1 MKKNI
6 QNKDVI
12 PADFFGRIIPLAK
25 LLTIWIPLLC
35 VTLLFLITS
44 FIKVNFGLNAL
55 YYGFHRISDAAAQ
68 LSFFGVIA
76 LIVFLMYVRDK
87 RTLYAVLALEFV
99 SLLVISFGLKTLVV
113 YLMALLD
120 ELPLLS
126 NLGLYLSDY
135 PLSALTEGGF
145 IYEAAIIAFVTVLG
159 LALFLGVGVLCAK
172 IIRDRQKKN
181 RRDLSF
187 KALSDNSRDNPMNT
201 VFVAV
206 MIVYAVY
213 VLFNEVVETYRMLF
227 DLSYAGY
234 VGAPQLLSE
243 YMYLITPYLFA
254 MLYTVLGYYVFRLV
268 ANVAAGALSNEAQNQ
283 NQ

>member
-1 MKKNI
+1 M
-6 QNKDVI
+6 
-12 PADFFGRIIPLAK
+12 PLAK

-35 VTLLFLITS
+35 VTLLSLITS

-87 RTLYAVLALEFV
+87 RSLYAVLALEFV

-172 IIRDRQKKN
+172 IIRDRQKKKH
-181 RRDLSF
+181 RDLSF